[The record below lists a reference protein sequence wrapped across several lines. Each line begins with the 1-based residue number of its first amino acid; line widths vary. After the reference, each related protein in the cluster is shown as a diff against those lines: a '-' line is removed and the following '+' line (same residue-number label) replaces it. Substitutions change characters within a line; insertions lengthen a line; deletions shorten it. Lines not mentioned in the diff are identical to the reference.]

1 MINKERVIKEFMEL
15 VSLPCPSKD
24 EKQEAE
30 LIIKKLNALGLE
42 TKVDTANKETGGTV
56 GNVWG
61 FLPAN
66 VTGAPAVLFEAHMDS
81 VAPTT
86 GTKVVRKNGM
96 MYSDGTTTLGGD
108 DKVGIAAVLEA
119 LRVIKEN
126 NLPHGDIQVLGAISE
141 EVGSL
146 GVRFLDKSWLKSDY
160 GFCLDCGG
168 HAGQIFNFS
177 PKAYKLTY
185 TVTGKAAH
193 AGEEPEKGINA
204 IMLTAKALSQLQYG
218 RLDEMTTLS
227 IGLINGGLA
236 SNIVAEQCQ
245 FTVDMR
251 CPDPV
256 KLDALKDA
264 TTKLIR
270 DTVTSGGAKLQ
281 VEEFTTGPEVFVKED
296 EPVCQLAA
304 RAASKLG
311 YPVEYKFTG
320 GLSDA
325 NFLCGYG
332 LPTINLATGMS
343 KIHSKEE
350 ELAEEDLYNVSCWV
364 LGIIQEAAAHKK

>member
-1 MINKERVIKEFMEL
+1 MINKERLIQDFIEL

-30 LIIKKLNALGLE
+30 LISQKMKALGVQ
-42 TKVDTANKETGGTV
+42 TKVDDANKETGGTV
-56 GNVWG
+56 GNLWG
-61 FLPAN
+61 FLPGN
-66 VTGAPAVLFEAHMDS
+66 VAGAPSVLFEAHMDS

-86 GTKVVRKNGM
+86 GTKVVRKDGVL
-96 MYSDGTTTLGGD
+96 YSDGTTTLGGD

-126 NLPHGDIQVLGAISE
+126 NLPHGDIQVLCAISE

-146 GVRFLDKSWLKSDY
+146 GVRYLDKSWIKSDY

-204 IMLTAKALSQLQYG
+204 IMLSAAALSRLKYG

-227 IGLINGGLA
+227 VGLINGGLA

-245 FTVDMR
+245 FAVDMR

-256 KLDALKDA
+256 KLDRLKED
-264 TTKLIR
+264 TTRTIR
-270 DTVTSGGAKLQ
+270 ETVTAGGAKLQ
-281 VEEFTTGPEVFVKED
+281 VEEFTTGPEVFVKEE

-304 RAASKLG
+304 AAAKKLG

-332 LPTINLATGMS
+332 LPTVNLATGMS

-350 ELAEEDLYNVSCWV
+350 ELAEQDLYEVSCWV
-364 LGIIQEAAAHKK
+364 LGIIKEAAAQK